1 MLDTLSAD
9 SVEKLWGSPSKKEL
23 IALPKAC
30 PSAIEVMFEVRFDK
44 KEPPPLCADEV
55 LEEAEEVGVEVEE
68 AILIG

>member
-1 MLDTLSAD
+1 MSDSA
-9 SVEKLWGSPSKKEL
+9 EKLGVFPSKKEL

-30 PSAIEVMFEVRFDK
+30 PKAIEVMFEVRLDK
-44 KEPPPLCADEV
+44 KEPPLCAEEV